1 MRMTRRRWWSAA
13 ALHWDDVSEYK
24 KDRLETS
31 GLFVLRVCGRA
42 FLFILVETRVGHR
55 VSKGVFR
62 RLRTATQGSALRTRS
77 LLKKAG
83 ENFHVGAVVITAF
96 RNNAR
101 KCHPFQ
107 AIPHVYR
114 VRRYRYPRP
123 PEFHPHRE

>member
-62 RLRTATQGSALRTRS
+62 ACGLDQVPPGRAQGTRPLRIPFSHTRFIRARRENEDSGLRAAGGSQYGAMVFYTTF
-77 LLKKAG
+77 LL
-83 ENFHVGAVVITAF
+83 
-96 RNNAR
+96 
-101 KCHPFQ
+101 
-107 AIPHVYR
+107 
-114 VRRYRYPRP
+114 PR
-123 PEFHPHRE
+123 